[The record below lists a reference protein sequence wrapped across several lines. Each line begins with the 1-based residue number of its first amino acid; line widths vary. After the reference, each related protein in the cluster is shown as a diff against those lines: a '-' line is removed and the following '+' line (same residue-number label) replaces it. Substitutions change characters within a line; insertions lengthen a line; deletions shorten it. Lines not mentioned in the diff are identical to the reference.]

1 MAALAGLASDDFRSL
16 SRDLAAILVLVQR
29 REHSSEFDEVGCP
42 MTSSCLRREVKLS
55 KFLQLSCESLKLVQI
70 L

>member
-1 MAALAGLASDDFRSL
+1 MAALTGLADGDFRSL

-29 REHSSEFDEVGCP
+29 REHSSEFDEVDYS
-42 MTSSCLRREVKLS
+42 MTLSCLRREVKQS
-55 KFLQLSCESLKLVQI
+55 KFLQLFCESLKLVQI

>member
-1 MAALAGLASDDFRSL
+1 MAALAGLAGGDFRSL
-16 SRDLAAILVLVQR
+16 PRDLAAILVLVQR
-29 REHSSEFDEVGCP
+29 REHPSEFDGVGYP
-42 MTSSCLRREVKLS
+42 MTLSCLRRGIKQS